1 MQIRWV
7 PYGNSHFPSCSTPLY
22 VFMLEGS
29 ISRLAAFARR
39 KLKRFVQFTSR
50 DSPSRRQQ
58 QIAGSRRS
66 YLWMAGALAW
76 MAESVYR
83 VVDLMMRES
92 ELLSGVVSGEGLEGL
107 GSELEQMGR
116 LLRRSPEQQWPSL
129 CNWDRDVEEL
139 VYEAEDLVDKLI
151 YDGLKFGETAEFG
164 GLEKWWLFK
173 KLWLE
178 WVMPRMTKE
187 EELVDLTQRIRLFNG
202 RLLARAAACYRDG
215 MAKAV
220 PALLGQREGDDLVDD
235 NVCKADHAWK
245 SPSPPVELDDH
256 FDVDAIRS
264 EDQEDDFVVVGRED
278 ERREVISSLL
288 AADDALKI
296 IGIYGMGGIGK
307 TTLAQKVYGDSS
319 VRRHFDCFAWAT
331 VGKDFRTRR
340 ILEDLLLQYVCRA
353 RDDMAP
359 FSDLDLAQKLYE
371 FLQSKRFLIV
381 LDDVWSADAWECLR
395 IALPSREPTAS
406 RVLLTTRDD
415 GVADKIASS
424 SADDKGF
431 VHRMR
436 FLNPDEGWELLRKTA
451 IRGHSSSDPKVDA
464 ELLDIAK
471 DIVERCQGLPL
482 AIRVMAGLL
491 ASNPTPHQ
499 WKAVHRSI
507 VSYQTIDQGSQVSAK
522 VNRTLALSYHFLP
535 EYLKPCFLYTA
546 VFPEDFEMDVGS
558 LCRLWLAEGFIS
570 TTHGSS
576 QQSMEDIAEQYL
588 KELVARNLVLVQKR
602 ELSAFRSLRTC
613 RVHDLLRDFCLL
625 KAKEQNFCDSI
636 IFRHTNDT
644 SLASSSPMLTTRI
657 HRLTLSFEDGCMVP
671 HNWNTIKQL
680 RSVSIQSTSHDHGRI
695 LSTHMLSEV
704 KDLSRL
710 RGLFFSGFNYKV
722 LRFPSATLELF
733 PRQFLSMRDLPQVLS
748 DLTNFKRL
756 RVLFFSGFNFDV
768 TRMPTGIEKLF
779 RMRYLSIRGCNITR
793 LPPTIGSL
801 LNLETL
807 DLGEGTWIRMLIPSE
822 LQRLSRL
829 RHLFLPRS
837 YQVVEG
843 GKLQLDGLTKLETLV
858 NFDSRQCRVKDLL
871 KLTKLRKLV
880 ATMDANFE
888 DLECA
893 NLHLLQIEGH
903 IGKLPLRISHSLTEI
918 SLIGSL
924 LDDDPMEKLEK
935 LPNLW
940 VLAFHN
946 NAFLGKHM
954 TCSGMGMP
962 QLKYLSISN
971 LRNLENL
978 TVKRGGMPKLSTLAL
993 EECER
998 LKNLPEGLNFLAS
1011 LRELTVS
1018 QMPPEFMDR
1027 LYESRE
1033 DFHKFQHVP
1042 VVRICW
1048 PSQKQKIVPL
1058 ACRHGLQVAG
1068 QELH

>member
-1 MQIRWV
+1 
-7 PYGNSHFPSCSTPLY
+7 
-22 VFMLEGS
+22 
-29 ISRLAAFARR
+29 
-39 KLKRFVQFTSR
+39 
-50 DSPSRRQQ
+50 
-58 QIAGSRRS
+58 
-66 YLWMAGALAW
+66 
-76 MAESVYR
+76 
-83 VVDLMMRES
+83 
-92 ELLSGVVSGEGLEGL
+92 
-107 GSELEQMGR
+107 
-116 LLRRSPEQQWPSL
+116 
-129 CNWDRDVEEL
+129 
-139 VYEAEDLVDKLI
+139 
-151 YDGLKFGETAEFG
+151 
-164 GLEKWWLFK
+164 
-173 KLWLE
+173 
-178 WVMPRMTKE
+178 
-187 EELVDLTQRIRLFNG
+187 
-202 RLLARAAACYRDG
+202 
-215 MAKAV
+215 
-220 PALLGQREGDDLVDD
+220 
-235 NVCKADHAWK
+235 
-245 SPSPPVELDDH
+245 
-256 FDVDAIRS
+256 
-264 EDQEDDFVVVGRED
+264 
-278 ERREVISSLL
+278 
-288 AADDALKI
+288 
-296 IGIYGMGGIGK
+296 
-307 TTLAQKVYGDSS
+307 
-319 VRRHFDCFAWAT
+319 
-331 VGKDFRTRR
+331 
-340 ILEDLLLQYVCRA
+340 
-353 RDDMAP
+353 MAP

-415 GVADKIASS
+415 GVAEKIASS

-431 VHRMR
+431 VHQMR

-451 IRGHSSSDPKVDA
+451 IRGHSSS
-464 ELLDIAK
+464 
-471 DIVERCQGLPL
+471 
-482 AIRVMAGLL
+482 
-491 ASNPTPHQ
+491 
-499 WKAVHRSI
+499 
-507 VSYQTIDQGSQVSAK
+507 VSAK

-588 KELVARNLVLVQKR
+588 NELVARNLVLVQK
-602 ELSAFRSLRTC
+602 
-613 RVHDLLRDFCLL
+613 
-625 KAKEQNFCDSI
+625 KE
-636 IFRHTNDT
+636 
-644 SLASSSPMLTTRI
+644 SSTFM
-657 HRLTLSFEDGCMVP
+657 
-671 HNWNTIKQL
+671 
-680 RSVSIQSTSHDHGRI
+680 
-695 LSTHMLSEV
+695 

-710 RGLFFSGFNYKV
+710 RGLFLSGFNYKV

-733 PRQFLSMRDLPQVLS
+733 PRRFLSMRDLPQVLS
-748 DLTNFKRL
+748 DVTNFKRL
-756 RVLFFSGFNFDV
+756 RVFSFSGFNFDV
-768 TRMPTGIEKLF
+768 TRMPTGIEKVF
-779 RMRYLSIRGCNITR
+779 RLRYLSIRGCNITR

-829 RHLFLPRS
+829 RHLFLPCS

-858 NFDSRQCRVKDLL
+858 NFDSRQCRVKDLF

-880 ATMDANFE
+880 ATTDVNFE
-888 DLECA
+888 DLEVVINCMETSLNCLRFSSLIVRTHHSDNHFVTHKLLQCA

-940 VLAFHN
+940 VLALHN

-978 TVKRGGMPKLSTLAL
+978 TVKRGGMPKLSTLEL
-993 EECER
+993 EGCER
-998 LKNLPEGLNFLAS
+998 LKNLPEGLSFLTS
-1011 LRELTVS
+1011 LQELTVA

-1027 LYESRE
+1027 LYESQE
-1033 DFHKFQHVP
+1033 DFRKFQHVP
-1042 VVRICW
+1042 VIRICW

>member
-1 MQIRWV
+1 
-7 PYGNSHFPSCSTPLY
+7 
-22 VFMLEGS
+22 
-29 ISRLAAFARR
+29 
-39 KLKRFVQFTSR
+39 
-50 DSPSRRQQ
+50 
-58 QIAGSRRS
+58 
-66 YLWMAGALAW
+66 MAGAHAW
-76 MAESVYR
+76 MAEIVYR
-83 VVDLMMRES
+83 VVDLMMKES
-92 ELLSGVVSGEGLEGL
+92 ELLSGVVRGEALKGL

-116 LLRRSPEQQWPSL
+116 SLRRSPEQQWPSL
-129 CNWDRDVEEL
+129 CNWDGDVEEL

-151 YDGLKFGETAEFG
+151 YDGLKFGETAQLG
-164 GLEKWWLFK
+164 GLDKWWLFK

-187 EELVDLTQRIRLFNG
+187 EELLDLTRRIRLVNG
-202 RLLARAAACYRDG
+202 RLLAGAAARFRDG
-215 MAKAV
+215 MAKVV

-235 NVCKADHAWK
+235 NVCKTDHAWK
-245 SPSPPVELDDH
+245 SPSLPVESDGLD
-256 FDVDAIRS
+256 VGICS

-307 TTLAQKVYGDSS
+307 TTLAQKVYGDCS
-319 VRRHFDCFAWAT
+319 VRHHFDCFAWAT

-340 ILEDLLLQYVCRA
+340 ILEDLLLQHVCRA